1 MYTLCTYFLLLS
13 WDGVKSPLD
22 SLVLANMWKKA
33 LNLVTSQGAIQNAPY
48 SKDKPPAT
56 PTYLVI
62 SEGNP
67 NTFHSIKCGPSLP
80 IIVKCSCPGFASSG
94 ICSHALAVCEKQS
107 LLSKYLDC
115 YNAKQTGVNLTAIN
129 LGAKEDHNVGR
140 KKSKR
145 CKRFKGPMPNIHVVV
160 ACERVFRVS

>member
-1 MYTLCTYFLLLS
+1 MIMLEVLQRDNNPVQNVGGIMPGTDKVFLLLS

-22 SLVLANMWKKA
+22 SSVLANMWKKA
-33 LNLVTSQGAIQNAPY
+33 LNLVTSQDAIQNAPY

-67 NTFHSIKCGPSLP
+67 NTFHSIKCGPNLP
-80 IIVKCSCPGFASSG
+80 IIVKRSCPGFASSG

-107 LLSKYLDC
+107 LLSKYLDF
-115 YNAKQTGVNLTAIN
+115 YNAK
-129 LGAKEDHNVGR
+129 
-140 KKSKR
+140 
-145 CKRFKGPMPNIHVVV
+145 
-160 ACERVFRVS
+160 